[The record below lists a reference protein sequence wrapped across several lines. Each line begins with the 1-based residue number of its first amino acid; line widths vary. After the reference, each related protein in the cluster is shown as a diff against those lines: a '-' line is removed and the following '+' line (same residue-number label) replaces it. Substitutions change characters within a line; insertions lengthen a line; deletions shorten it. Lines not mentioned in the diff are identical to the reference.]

1 MIEYSIIRSRR
12 RSISIEVNAELEV
25 IVRAPYLAPKSA
37 IEKFVLSK
45 EEWIKK
51 AMEKM
56 KGKAKNSPKLLS
68 DEQIAVLKEKA
79 KLEIPK
85 RVEYF
90 SEITGLKPSAIKIT
104 SAKTRFGSC
113 SSKNSLCFSLF
124 LMRYPSECIDY
135 VVLHELCHIKHKNH
149 SKQFYVL
156 IHKYMP
162 DYKIREKKLKN
173 AEFNTEK

>member
-1 MIEYSIIRSRR
+1 MIEYRIIRSRR
-12 RSISIEVNAELEV
+12 GSIAIEVNAELEV

-68 DEQIAVLKEKA
+68 DEKVAALREKA
-79 KLEIPK
+79 KAEIPK
-85 RVEYF
+85 RVEYY
-90 SEITGLKPSAIKIT
+90 SEITGLKPAAIKIT

-113 SSKNSLCFSLF
+113 SGKNSLCFSLF

-149 SKQFYVL
+149 GKQFYAL
-156 IHKYMP
+156 LEKYMP
-162 DYKIREKKLKN
+162 DYKIREKMLKN
-173 AEFNTEK
+173 TEFNTEK